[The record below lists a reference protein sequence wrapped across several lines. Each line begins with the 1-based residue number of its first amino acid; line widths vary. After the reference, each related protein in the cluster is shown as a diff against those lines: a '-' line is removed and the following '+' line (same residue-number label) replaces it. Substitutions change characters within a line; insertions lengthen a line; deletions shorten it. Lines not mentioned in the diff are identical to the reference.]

1 MLVIGHL
8 PIVSVN
14 ARSYGAVTV
23 TFCVVVEARRLLMD
37 DGLAT
42 MAFGYTRLT
51 SG

>member
-8 PIVSVN
+8 PIVSLD
-14 ARSYGAVTV
+14 ARSYGAEPV
-23 TFCVVVEARRLLMD
+23 TFCVVVETRRLLMD

>member
-8 PIVSVN
+8 PIVSLN

-23 TFCVVVEARRLLMD
+23 TFCVVVETRRLLTD